1 MIRVNE
7 LNKSY
12 GGKNKV
18 LKDVS
23 FELPDT
29 GFVCIVG
36 PSGCGKTTLLNAMGG
51 LDTFDKG
58 TISTD
63 KVKRFRCGTPRSE
76 SYRNKNYGYI
86 FQNYY
91 LLPEHSVAYNVY
103 LGLHAMALSHKE
115 KLRRVRESL
124 AEVDML
130 RYARRLAGELSGG
143 QQQRVAIA
151 RALARR
157 PRVIFADE
165 PTGNLDQ
172 ANTVNICTL
181 LRKIARN
188 SLVIMVTHEDSIA
201 RFFADRILTIEDGRV
216 TGDET
221 DWVRDGLSVDG
232 NTFYA
237 GDYEETRVEEEG
249 VSLRLL
255 RQEGAQEVKIT
266 VLALKDR
273 VVIKLDDGRNIA
285 CTKTDE
291 FPEIRE
297 GKRPVLRLET
307 ITHAEEETPL
317 PSTRGRAG
325 RGLRLSMMARE
336 ASRLARGRGAKRV
349 GVRFFL
355 TVLTLLTL
363 LTFADYQYV
372 SHLDPEEFVTTHSRL
387 LEVELSMGANWDSDV
402 YGLNEIAGEYAD
414 YLNNSEH
421 DVTVLPLINL
431 KPECHLGMFRQFAS
445 TKETLKYFSYIPM
458 NELDESTLIYG
469 RMPTNAD
476 EVVVDR
482 WVLDELLSRDGMLR
496 AQTGIQNCN
505 YFLGKELY
513 FSRKD
518 YSPTIVGISD
528 SGEPAVY
535 MDLAGFSSICVAGTE
550 VMCLSDFRELFPE
563 ESAGITLGKN
573 ECIVIVNNA
582 GESYSDSVG
591 SLFSTNDW
599 QEYRISAAVRAD
611 TYARFIIRDEDLAE
625 RIHFQLSEFLFV
637 LCEDKDE
644 VKDFLA
650 TDNDRTLGGQVKIDV
665 KDDYADAWLE
675 KVGQRDNRLDARTI
689 VTVTVLIV
697 CFAMLYLFQ
706 RSQVRERIGMV
717 AVYRLL
723 GIPGGKLA
731 TIFCMESFLVFLRT
745 TLPVT
750 ALVWAVLA
758 ILSKIEV
765 LEVPLYL
772 TLKAAGIGAAAIL
785 VFHII
790 VSVIP
795 LYRLLRQPPARLATK
810 FDF

>member
-181 LRKIARN
+181 LRKISSH
-188 SLVIMVTHEDSIA
+188 SLVIMVTHEDNIA
-201 RFFADRILTIEDGRV
+201 RFFADRILTIEDGQV
-216 TGDET
+216 TGDMT
-221 DWVRDGLSVDG
+221 GWTRDGLSVDG

-237 GDYEETRVEEEG
+237 GEYEETKVEEEG

-255 RQEGAQEVKIT
+255 RQEGAPEVKIT

-273 VVIKLDDGRNIA
+273 VVIKLDDGRNITCA
-285 CTKTDE
+285 KGDE
-291 FPEIRE
+291 LPEIRE
-297 GKRPVLRLET
+297 GTRPILRLESIERPQEDAA
-307 ITHAEEETPL
+307 ITT
-317 PSTRGRAG
+317 TRGRAG
-325 RGLRLSMMARE
+325 RGLRLSMMAKE
-336 ASRLARGRGAKRV
+336 ASRLAQGKGAKRV
-349 GVRFFL
+349 GVKFFL

-372 SHLDPEEFVTTHSRL
+372 SHLDPEDFVTTHSQL
-387 LEVELSMGANWDSDV
+387 LEVQLSRGENLSAN
-402 YGLNEIAGEYAD
+402 YFGINEFVGEYME
-414 YLNNSEH
+414 YLEGSGLEF
-421 DVTVLPLINL
+421 TALPVINL
-431 KPECHLGMFRQFAS
+431 KAEVRLGMFRQFGS
-445 TKETLKYFSYIPM
+445 VKENLSDFSYIPLDY
-458 NELDESTLIYG
+458 LDESTLIYG

-476 EVVVDR
+476 EIVVDR
-482 WVLDELLSRDGMLR
+482 WVLDSLLTQEGMV
-496 AQTGIQNCN
+496 QTGVSNCN
-505 YFLGKELY
+505 YFLGKELSY
-513 FSRKD
+513 NRKN
-518 YSPTIVGISD
+518 YSPTIVGICD

-535 MDLAGFSSICVAGTE
+535 MDLAGISSICSGGTE
-550 VMCLSDFRELFPE
+550 VMAFSDFKELFPE
-563 ESAGITLGKN
+563 LASGIKLGKN
-573 ECIVIVNNA
+573 ECIVITNNA
-582 GESYSDSVG
+582 GVG
-591 SLFSTNDW
+591 YVGEIGNIFETNDW
-599 QEYRISAAVRAD
+599 QEYRIAAAFD
-611 TYARFIIRDEDLAE
+611 ANTYAKIVIRDEDMAE
-625 RIHFQLSEFLFV
+625 RVRFQLSEFLFLV
-637 LCEDKDE
+637 CEDKDAM
-644 VKDFLA
+644 KDFLLN
-650 TDNDRTLGGQVKIDV
+650 DPDRTLNDQVKLQV
-665 KDDYADAWLE
+665 KDLYAAAWTE
-675 KVGQRDNRLDARTI
+675 KTGDTAVRLDARTI
-689 VTVTVLIV
+689 VTVTVLLVCIV
-697 CFAMLYLFQ
+697 MLYLFQ

-723 GIPGGKLA
+723 GIPGRKLT

-745 TLPVT
+745 TLPIT
-750 ALVWAVLA
+750 AIVWAVLA
-758 ILSKIEV
+758 ILNKIEA
-765 LEVPLYL
+765 LEIPLYL
-772 TLKAAGIGAAAIL
+772 TAKAAGIGAGAIL
-785 VFHII
+785 VFHIL
-790 VSVIP
+790 VSVLP
-795 LYRLLRQPPARLATK
+795 LLRLLRQPPARLATK